1 MENFLKIGINAFG
14 CNHGRSGIGAYIYSL
29 IHNLPEM
36 KHSVYVFG
44 PQFDKYIYTTDLDP
58 SMYDGITIEDDEF
71 SEKLFAKT
79 SMNQLVNKL
88 EYDAVLFPAGLQNLP
103 LSFAKSAFLVIQE
116 PIKKNT
122 NFSIFNSISQLG
134 QKNILQKAS
143 GLIASSNYIKNNL
156 ISFGISE
163 EKIEVI
169 YNGIDTNIFF
179 PKTSED
185 DTHPENVPFVIRK
198 PYIIYASSISE
209 PEKRHLEL
217 IKGFEIFKQNT
228 GLPHR
233 LVIAGQEGKV
243 AKNIHKAVLSSSAVS
258 DIILAGYI
266 EQAQLAH
273 FYRESDICVFPSEI
287 EGVGLPVIESMAC
300 GIPTACAEAGA
311 IPEIAGDAALYF
323 DAKKPADIANA
334 LEKLASNP
342 KESTEE
348 LRNELIEK
356 GLNWVKRYSWKN
368 TAEKTFGYIFRKL
381 KEKK

>member
-116 PIKKNT
+116 PIKKNA

-179 PKTSED
+179 PKTSEN

-243 AKNIHKAVLSSSAVS
+243 AKNIHKAVLSSSVVS